1 MIRSRP
7 SGARSATGWPVAASV
22 SFALPRPVSMITT
35 RPSGAL
41 RNRSRASG
49 GRLRSIRVFSGDAVA
64 ADPGIGP
71 IGDFALILRQ
81 IWAPRIGLDRLL
93 GLPHDIE
100 LTVGPDLTDRDRLRQ
115 VVVRVHDRG
124 EAR

>member
-1 MIRSRP
+1 M
-7 SGARSATGWPVAASV
+7 
-22 SFALPRPVSMITT
+22 
-35 RPSGAL
+35 
-41 RNRSRASG
+41 RSRASG

-100 LTVGPDLTDRDRLRQ
+100 LTVGPDLTNHTGFLRGRLR
-115 VVVRVHDRG
+115 VLDAVKAAGRG
-124 EAR
+124 NLLPEHPWRTAV